1 MLARAKDLANNE
13 DLSSDVGFQLNLT
26 LANVSIKHAEHLL
39 AATEAD
45 AAVDIGEAIG
55 LLNAANEVI
64 ANLSAEDDDPATES
78 KEAAAN
84 QMQAQ
89 VIVIS
94 LIVSCTTRPHDLQ
107 ALLLVGLTVRPMQ
120 CTSEANSIA
129 NAVSS

>member
-1 MLARAKDLANNE
+1 MANNE

-26 LANVSIKHAEHLL
+26 LANVCIKHAEHLL
-39 AATEAD
+39 GATEAD

-55 LLNAANEVI
+55 LLNAANEII
-64 ANLSAEDDDPATES
+64 ANLSAEHDDPATES

-94 LIVSCTTRPHDLQ
+94 LTVFCMTNHIGLR
-107 ALLLVGLTVRPMQ
+107 ALLLVALTVRPVH
-120 CTSEANSIA
+120 CTLDANGMA
-129 NAVSS
+129 NAVCC